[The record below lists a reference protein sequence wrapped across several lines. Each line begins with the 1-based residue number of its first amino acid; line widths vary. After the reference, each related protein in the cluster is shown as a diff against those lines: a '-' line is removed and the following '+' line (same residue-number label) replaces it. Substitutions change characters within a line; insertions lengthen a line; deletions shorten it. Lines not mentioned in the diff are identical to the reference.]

1 MSINVTLFAQML
13 VFGLLVWFTMS
24 FVWPLIRGV
33 MEEREKTISDGLA
46 AAEKGQDDLKQAGEE
61 AGKIVEEARNQA
73 RDILSKASSRANG
86 IVDEARSEGEAEK
99 RKRLDSAES
108 ELEVEINRARDELRQ
123 QVATIAIAGAEKILS
138 REIDE
143 SAHRDLLDRLALLL
157 RAGRSRS

>member
-24 FVWPLIRGV
+24 FVWPLIRGA
-33 MEEREKTISDGLA
+33 MDEREKTIADGLA
-46 AAEKGQDDLKQAGEE
+46 AAEKGQSDLKQAGVEV
-61 AGKIVEEARNQA
+61 GKIIEEARDQA
-73 RDILSKASSRANG
+73 RDVLSKANARAND
-86 IVDEARSEGEAEK
+86 IVEEARSEGEVEK
-99 RKRLDSAES
+99 RKRLDSAQS

-143 SAHRDLLDRLALLL
+143 AAHKDLLDRLV
-157 RAGRSRS
+157 AGL